1 MRKYEITNETHPN
14 NKNLKRIRALK
25 DFSNVKRGE
34 LGGFIESEKNLD
46 QEGNCWLSGNAK
58 VFRNAVVSGDAVVSG
73 NAVVSGYAKVY
84 GDAVVSHNAVVSWN
98 AVVSGDAVVSW
109 NAVVYGDAEVSGYAK
124 VYGDAVVSDNAQVY
138 GDEKSKPNDNPEIL
152 LSLPEE
158 VTSITIS
165 GITYTQKVTWV
176 AEEK

>member
-84 GDAVVSHNAVVSWN
+84 GDAVVS
-98 AVVSGDAVVSW
+98 
-109 NAVVYGDAEVSGYAK
+109 
-124 VYGDAVVSDNAQVY
+124 DNAQVY